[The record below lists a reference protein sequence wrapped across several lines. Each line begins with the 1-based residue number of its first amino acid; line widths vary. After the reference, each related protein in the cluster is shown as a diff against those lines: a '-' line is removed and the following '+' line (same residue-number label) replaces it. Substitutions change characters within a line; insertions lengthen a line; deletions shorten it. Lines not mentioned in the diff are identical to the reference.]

1 MESRTDKRLYIY
13 GGEIADGTGGPLYR
27 ADLFIEKG
35 RIVEVR
41 PRDPR
46 AAPGLGSS
54 GGRGATSS
62 QGEERQDDAQL
73 IDAGGLVI
81 APGFIDVHSHADN
94 APLLSD
100 DDTSKILQGVT
111 TEVVGNCG
119 FSLGPA
125 IAPRMSELS
134 RLLGR
139 IFPAET
145 PTFTAVADLFAATDA
160 AGYVT
165 NYVPLIGHNT
175 LRIAAMGM
183 EARTA
188 VREEV
193 ATMQRLLEAG
203 LDAGA
208 FGLSSGLIYPPGIF
222 AETAELVELARVLR
236 HGGIYAT
243 HMRNEGSRLLASVGE
258 ALEIGRKAHCRVEI
272 SHLKSSGRANH
283 GQVSGALGL
292 LERARDA
299 GLFVAADVYPY
310 AASSTMLTACLP
322 PSAQEGGD
330 EALLAR
336 LSDRALRQEMRQTIE
351 DPRDTS
357 FENTIAGVGY
367 EGIRIASTASHSY
380 EGETLAEIAGK
391 MGVPPFE
398 AMAALLLEESLRVAV
413 TIFSMAEVD
422 VATVLRHPLT
432 MIGSD
437 GLPPGVGGKPHP
449 RLYGTFPRVLGRYVR
464 DEKILSLP
472 EAVAKMTSIP
482 ADAFGLADRGRIRQG
497 AVADLVGFSPATIAD
512 AGTYTDP
519 VADPLGISFV
529 TEAGVVVVSDGCFC
543 GSRRGQRLRP
553 AGI

>member
-1 MESRTDKRLYIY
+1 MGCEGDKAARYALCLVDMESRTDKRLYIY

-175 LRIAAMGM
+175 PR
-183 EARTA
+183 
-188 VREEV
+188 
-193 ATMQRLLEAG
+193 
-203 LDAGA
+203 
-208 FGLSSGLIYPPGIF
+208 SF
-222 AETAELVELARVLR
+222 A
-236 HGGIYAT
+236 
-243 HMRNEGSRLLASVGE
+243 
-258 ALEIGRKAHCRVEI
+258 K
-272 SHLKSSGRANH
+272 
-283 GQVSGALGL
+283 
-292 LERARDA
+292 
-299 GLFVAADVYPY
+299 
-310 AASSTMLTACLP
+310 
-322 PSAQEGGD
+322 
-330 EALLAR
+330 
-336 LSDRALRQEMRQTIE
+336 
-351 DPRDTS
+351 
-357 FENTIAGVGY
+357 
-367 EGIRIASTASHSY
+367 
-380 EGETLAEIAGK
+380 
-391 MGVPPFE
+391 
-398 AMAALLLEESLRVAV
+398 
-413 TIFSMAEVD
+413 
-422 VATVLRHPLT
+422 
-432 MIGSD
+432 
-437 GLPPGVGGKPHP
+437 
-449 RLYGTFPRVLGRYVR
+449 
-464 DEKILSLP
+464 
-472 EAVAKMTSIP
+472 
-482 ADAFGLADRGRIRQG
+482 
-497 AVADLVGFSPATIAD
+497 
-512 AGTYTDP
+512 
-519 VADPLGISFV
+519 
-529 TEAGVVVVSDGCFC
+529 
-543 GSRRGQRLRP
+543 
-553 AGI
+553 